1 MSTTSGQMNA
11 EQIIAAMDNL
21 SLPELEEVFNHAL
34 AIQAERKAPHLPLA
48 ESELLA
54 RINQGMPQELR
65 ARRSLLQRKRE
76 DGSISDADYDELT
89 ALSDRAEL
97 LHAERVAALV
107 ELARLRGVSLPALM
121 DHLGIR
127 FPENV

>member
-107 ELARLRGVSLPALM
+107 ELARLRGVSLPA
-121 DHLGIR
+121 
-127 FPENV
+127 